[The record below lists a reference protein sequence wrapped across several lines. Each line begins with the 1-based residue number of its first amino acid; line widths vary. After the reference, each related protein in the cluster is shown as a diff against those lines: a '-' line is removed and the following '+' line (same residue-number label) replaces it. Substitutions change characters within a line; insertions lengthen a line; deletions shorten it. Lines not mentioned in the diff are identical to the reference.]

1 MLSTFR
7 PSKFSKLIKK
17 NQMGAPAWKGPG
29 ASRVPKYFLNQWKIL
44 EYCNSINIF
53 LNNFVFMFY
62 GKPFQKLKGGHLCII
77 SLQKKIFFD
86 K

>member
-1 MLSTFR
+1 
-7 PSKFSKLIKK
+7 
-17 NQMGAPAWKGPG
+17 MGAPAWKGPG
-29 ASRVPKYFLNQWKIL
+29 ASRVPKYFFNQWKIL

-62 GKPFQKLKGGHLCII
+62 GKPFKKLKGGHLCII